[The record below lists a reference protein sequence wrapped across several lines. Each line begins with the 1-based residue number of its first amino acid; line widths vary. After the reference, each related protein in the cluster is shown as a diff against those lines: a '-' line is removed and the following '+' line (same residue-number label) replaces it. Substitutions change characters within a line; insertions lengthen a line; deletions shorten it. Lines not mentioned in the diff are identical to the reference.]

1 MIKHTRLLMKPT
13 NISSTNLKAE
23 DQAELQDLFEQVP
36 DNDDV
41 LESLDEALAMPIWGV
56 RKDKGGKQKN
66 YF

>member
-41 LESLDEALAMPIWGV
+41 LESLDEALAMPI
-56 RKDKGGKQKN
+56 
-66 YF
+66 